1 MNKKIIIL
9 IISILVLG
17 GVSIFFI
24 WNNIEQNSD
33 PHIAILNEK
42 YSDEQMEKF
51 ILSYVNDYKIENKG
65 DTIQV
70 TFNAPDFASFI
81 KNLSEDSTMDK
92 LDLNNSS
99 NEESTKFVI
108 KELKKMIVNKKINMK
123 DYILTVENTNQ
134 ETIEKA
140 FMDKI
145 SDDIFL
151 NIFKN
156 LNLDNLKEVM
166 KNDVWENLNEK
177 NNKTDNVNIN

>member
-9 IISILVLG
+9 IISILLVG
-17 GVSIFFI
+17 GISIFFI
-24 WNNIEQNSD
+24 CNNAKLNSD

-51 ILSYVNDYKIENKG
+51 ILSYVKDYKIENKG

-70 TFNAPDFASFI
+70 TLKAPDFANFI
-81 KNLSEDSTMDK
+81 KDLSENSSMDN
-92 LDLNNSS
+92 LDLSNSS
-99 NEESTKFVI
+99 NEEGTKFVI
-108 KELKKMIVNKKINMK
+108 KELKKMIVNNKINMK
-123 DYILTVENTNQ
+123 DYILNVEDTHQ
-134 ETIEKA
+134 ETVEKA